1 MPVGR
6 GPTMVQSLMRS
17 VDLMQ
22 QEISRA
28 AAGEATVQI
37 EPICDSAGAGLRD
50 FRRGR
55 RHVAAGVEAAEA
67 AVPALTEALPWLD
80 AR

>member
-1 MPVGR
+1 
-6 GPTMVQSLMRS
+6 MVQTLMRS

-37 EPICDSAGAGLRD
+37 EPVCDSSGAGLRD

-55 RHVAAGVEAAEA
+55 RHVTAGVEAAEA
-67 AVPALTEALPWLD
+67 ALPQLARALPWLAD
-80 AR
+80 VA